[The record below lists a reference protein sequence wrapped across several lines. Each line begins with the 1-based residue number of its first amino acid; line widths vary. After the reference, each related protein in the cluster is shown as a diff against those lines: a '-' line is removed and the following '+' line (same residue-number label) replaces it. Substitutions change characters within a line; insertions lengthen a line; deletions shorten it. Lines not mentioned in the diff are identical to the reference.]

1 MISGDG
7 GSPNDVF
14 DPATPPT
21 TEYYTAVRKKSVTF
35 EDETAA
41 NDAILAQVLH
51 TLVTI
56 SKLGHK
62 M

>member
-1 MISGDG
+1 MQVVISGD

-14 DPATPPT
+14 DAATPP

-41 NDAILAQVLH
+41 NDAILAQV
-51 TLVTI
+51 
-56 SKLGHK
+56 
-62 M
+62 MQY